1 MQFLERTCL
10 VNINLGMHVYTN
22 DTQDIGTVDRLI
34 LDPDQGIVRA
44 AVVRKGFLLHDDV
57 EVPADLLT
65 ADSNGD
71 AHIPYSSAEINR
83 LPRFYEGSYV
93 TPPADYLP
101 PMAYPPTAFYWPVG
115 YGLGTAPLETMPAAG
130 MDTRTWTGASDADRE
145 VGAALQRQD
154 LENAVIGEGSE
165 VFGRDG
171 EKVGTV
177 HELTFN
183 PSNSELT
190 GLVVHKGLLFGKDT
204 ALPASLIESVDDGA
218 VYLKVPAREAVG

>member
-1 MQFLERTCL
+1 MD
-10 VNINLGMHVYTN
+10 ISLGMHVYTS
-22 DTQDIGTVDRLI
+22 DTQDLGTVDQLI
-34 LDPDQGIVRA
+34 LDPDRGVVRA
-44 AVVRKGFLLHDDV
+44 AVVRKGVFLHDDV
-57 EVPADLLT
+57 EVPTELLT

-83 LPRFYEGSYV
+83 LAYFDESGY
-93 TPPADYLP
+93 TAPPADYLP

-115 YGLGTAPLETMPAAG
+115 YGLGMAPLETMTEPG

-145 VGAALQRQD
+145 MGDALLRHD
-154 LENAVIGEGSE
+154 LENAVIKEGSE
-165 VFGRDG
+165 VVGRDG

-204 ALPASLIESVDDGA
+204 ALPASMIDSVEDG
-218 VYLKVPAREAVG
+218 VIHLKVDARQAVG